1 MVISVPARKLK
12 ALGFEHGVVQC
23 NTSRD
28 ARRSGPGCVT
38 CGVQEALG
46 VIKTS
51 QGGTMAP
58 PRNS

>member
-12 ALGFEHGVVQC
+12 ALGFEHSVVQC
-23 NTSRD
+23 NTTRD

-38 CGVQEALG
+38 CGVREALG

>member
-1 MVISVPARKLK
+1 MMSVQARKVK

-46 VIKTS
+46 AIRIT

-58 PRNS
+58 PGNS